1 MTAGRLLAAARRRL
15 RRMRHVFARRPAGPN
30 APVTDLPAASAA
42 TADLRHLVF
51 LIVIDGLR
59 PDSIDPVTTP
69 NISRL
74 AKRGVSFADAH
85 AVFPSDTRVNAAA
98 IATGTYPGT
107 NGVVGN
113 SMVLRDLEGEAS
125 LVTLRHDDL
134 LRAER
139 SLNSP
144 LLLADGLG
152 QVLARHGR
160 RLAAASSASTGSA
173 LLLNREAIEGVGVLV
188 NGAFEPGAVVAYPQ
202 DVNEAILRRFG
213 PAPRKMGHGKPRA
226 DLVGW
231 TQRVLMEFVVPEL
244 APDVVIDWITEPDHQ
259 QHAYGVG
266 SPQARQALSNVDG
279 WVGYVLRC
287 LEQLGLA
294 DRTDVLIVS
303 DHGATRFDGGV
314 DVQEALAE
322 ALLGEEA
329 SSPEV
334 TVLPN
339 GAGAQ
344 ILCDP
349 ALVAD
354 IVSWLQRQEW
364 AGPIFTAPARPQG
377 RTPGDGMSPYGCVDG
392 TFSMDFVHLFCARR
406 SPDVIVTLRWDS
418 RPNEFGIPGAG
429 PAARAS
435 AMHSGHGS
443 ISPWV
448 MKTTML
454 GSGPSLREGSVVRT
468 PVSQVDLMPTI
479 LHLQGIDDVDSMDGR
494 VLYEALRGAN
504 GRGDPAFDR
513 RTVTA
518 ASADGAYRAAL
529 QVSSVGR
536 YRYLDTG
543 WRTEDG
549 G

>member
-1 MTAGRLLAAARRRL
+1 MTAGRVLAAVRGRL
-15 RRMRHVFARRPAGPN
+15 RRVRHAFARRPPGPDVP
-30 APVTDLPAASAA
+30 ATDLPAPSAA

-51 LIVIDGLR
+51 LVVIDGLR

-69 NISRL
+69 NLSRL
-74 AKRGVSFADAH
+74 AERGVSFTDAH

-113 SMVLRDLEGEAS
+113 SMVLRDVEGEAS

-144 LLLADGLG
+144 LLLAESLG

-173 LLLNREAIEGVGVLV
+173 LLLNREAVGGVGVLV

-231 TQRVLMEFVVPEL
+231 TQRVLMEYVVPEL

-266 SPQARQALSNVDG
+266 SPQARRALSNVDG

-287 LEQLGLA
+287 LEHLGLA

-303 DHGATRFDGGV
+303 DHGATRFDGSV
-314 DVQEALAE
+314 DVERSLVE
-322 ALLGEEA
+322 GLLGE

-349 ALVAD
+349 ALVTD

-364 AGPIFTAPARPQG
+364 AGPVFTAPARPEAET
-377 RTPGDGMSPYGCVDG
+377 RGDAVSPYGCVDG
-392 TFSMDFVHLFCARR
+392 TFSMDFAHLFCARR
-406 SPDVIVTLRWDS
+406 SPDVVVTLRWDS

-429 PAARAS
+429 PAARAR

-454 GSGPSLREGSVVRT
+454 GSGPSLREDSVVST

-479 LHLQGIDDVDSMDGR
+479 LHLQGIDDAHGMDGR
-494 VLYEALRGAN
+494 VLFEALRDGN
-504 GRGDPAFDR
+504 GRADPAFDR
-513 RTVTA
+513 RTVTVA
-518 ASADGAYRAAL
+518 GADGAYRAAL
-529 QVSSVGR
+529 QVSSVGPH
-536 YRYLDTG
+536 RYLDTG
-543 WRTEDG
+543 WRAEDG